1 MIEDIAMHTAMEA
14 VKLSI
19 SGAIE
24 GVTENF
30 SRKLQ
35 RHSLSL
41 GIQSSMFRHRNTD
54 HLAGQLLRH
63 YVDLVGLRKMRE
75 A

>member
-1 MIEDIAMHTAMEA
+1 MIEDIAMQSAMEA

-24 GVTENF
+24 GVTENL
-30 SRKLQ
+30 SGKL

-41 GIQSSMFRHRNTD
+41 GIQSTPFRHRNTD

-63 YVDLVGLRKMRE
+63 CVALMGLRKMRE